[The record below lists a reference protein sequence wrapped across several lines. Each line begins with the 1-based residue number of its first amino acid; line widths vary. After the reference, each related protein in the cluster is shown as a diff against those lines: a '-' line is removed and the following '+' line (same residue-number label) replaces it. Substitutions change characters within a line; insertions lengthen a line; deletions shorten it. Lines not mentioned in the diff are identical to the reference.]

1 MWQVDVGAV
10 NASAWI
16 TKYFQAMY
24 FGFVP
29 LLPYLL
35 PQSVVGN
42 GDAIIWCY
50 RSAELLLSSAGK

>member
-1 MWQVDVGAV
+1 MGAV

-16 TKYFQAMY
+16 IKYFQAMY